1 MNKVLIVDDDPSIL
15 MSIEFLVKK
24 AGHQAFIARSG
35 EEALVIY
42 ERESPRVVLLDIM
55 MPGMDGYD
63 VCERIRAFDRTPR
76 PYIVFLSAKNR
87 ELDIKKGF
95 TVGGDLYVT
104 KPFSTRQLVDTIN
117 KAIQQP

>member
-1 MNKVLIVDDDPSIL
+1 MNKVLIVDDDPGIL

-24 AGHQAFIARSG
+24 AGHQAFIARDG
-35 EEALVIY
+35 QEALAIY

-55 MPGMDGYD
+55 MPGMDGYE
-63 VCERIRAFDRTPR
+63 VCEQIRQHDRQPR

-95 TVGGDLYVT
+95 NVGGDLYVT

>member
-63 VCERIRAFDRTPR
+63 VCERIRAFDRAPR

-117 KAIQQP
+117 KAIAAP